1 MDKGTVV
8 FIPCVFKRGGFPSE
22 SVFIIHTQGGGELEG
37 VADVRYCYLD
47 DGSPLG
53 DEPPEG
59 REINGRLIGL
69 VVRTLPDGAVRVHLP
84 DGEVYDLDR
93 NKIVP
98 AREAASRH
106 VPV

>member
-8 FIPCVFKRGGFPSE
+8 FIPCAFKRGGFPTE
-22 SVFIIHTQGGGELEG
+22 RVFLIGARGDGRLSSL
-37 VADVRYCYLD
+37 ADVRYCFRH

-59 REINGRLIGL
+59 EEIEGRLLGV
-69 VVRTLPDGAVRVHLP
+69 VVRMREDGSVRVHLP

-93 NKIVP
+93 TEVVP

-106 VPV
+106 VPI

>member
-8 FIPCVFKRGGFPSE
+8 FISCTFKRGGFPSE
-22 SVFIIHTQGGGELEG
+22 RVFIIRTQGGELVG
-37 VADVRYCYLD
+37 VADEQYCYQR

-59 REINGRLIGL
+59 QEIEGRLLGL
-69 VVRTLPDGAVRVHLP
+69 VVRMLSDTAVRVHLP

-93 NKIVP
+93 TTIVP
-98 AREAASRH
+98 AREATPRH